1 MFAYPQVFYFILL
14 TRFSRNVLPLCNG
27 YHEFL
32 ARLERGPQTFL
43 IRILNVDEGPRVSM
57 LAQWVILDSIQIRKI
72 CRTVG
77 ESHESTLRRW
87 DRNTRSTGL
96 VFAIR
101 SWTAVRRAVNTV
113 GNVFVRAEV
122 STRSTQ
128 YA

>member
-1 MFAYPQVFYFILL
+1 
-14 TRFSRNVLPLCNG
+14 
-27 YHEFL
+27 
-32 ARLERGPQTFL
+32 
-43 IRILNVDEGPRVSM
+43 VSM